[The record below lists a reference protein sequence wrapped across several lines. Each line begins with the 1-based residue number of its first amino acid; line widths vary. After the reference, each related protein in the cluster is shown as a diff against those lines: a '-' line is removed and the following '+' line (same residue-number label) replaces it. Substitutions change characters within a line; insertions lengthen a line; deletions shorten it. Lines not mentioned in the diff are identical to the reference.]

1 LVDIFVLAFVVLK
14 VDRVVFTSLVVVA
27 QSAAPHLSLV
37 ARSQSRGNPLVFCL
51 SLGFPRV

>member
-1 LVDIFVLAFVVLK
+1 MEEPAKSF
-14 VDRVVFTSLVVVA
+14 

-51 SLGFPRV
+51 SLGFPRVWRI